1 MSRNLLLVD
10 KKILPD
16 FFEKVILARQL
27 INSGEIK
34 EVSEACKRVNISR
47 STYYKYKDYVFMPE
61 EVGPSRKAVMS
72 LLLNHTH
79 GVLSEVLRCIS
90 DHEANVI
97 TITQT
102 VPIREKASVILTLDI
117 LNLNLSMAD
126 LMSALRESD
135 GVEKVNLIDIE

>member
-1 MSRNLLLVD
+1 
-10 KKILPD
+10 
-16 FFEKVILARQL
+16 
-27 INSGEIK
+27 
-34 EVSEACKRVNISR
+34 
-47 STYYKYKDYVFMPE
+47 MPE

-117 LNLNLSMAD
+117 LSLDLSMAD

>member
-1 MSRNLLLVD
+1 
-10 KKILPD
+10 
-16 FFEKVILARQL
+16 
-27 INSGEIK
+27 
-34 EVSEACKRVNISR
+34 
-47 STYYKYKDYVFMPE
+47 
-61 EVGPSRKAVMS
+61 MS

-79 GVLSEVLRCIS
+79 GVLSEVLRRIS

-117 LNLNLSMAD
+117 LSLNLSMAD
-126 LMSALRESD
+126 LMSALRDCD

>member
-1 MSRNLLLVD
+1 MSRDLFLVD

-16 FFEKVILARQL
+16 FFEKVIQARQL
-27 INSGEIK
+27 ITSGEVK
-34 EVSEACKRVNISR
+34 EVSEACKRVSISR

-61 EVGPSRKAVMS
+61 EVGTSRKAVMS
-72 LLLNHTH
+72 LLLNHQH
-79 GVLSEVLRCIS
+79 GVLSECLRCIS

-117 LNLNLSMAD
+117 LNLKLSMTELMND
-126 LMSALRESD
+126 LRSRE

>member
-1 MSRNLLLVD
+1 MSRDLLLVD

-16 FFEKVILARQL
+16 FFEKVILARSL
-27 INSGEIK
+27 ITGGEVK

-47 STYYKYKDYVFMPE
+47 STYYKYKDYVFLPE

-72 LLLNHTH
+72 LLLNHQH
-79 GVLSEVLRCIS
+79 GVLSEVLKVIS
-90 DHEANVI
+90 DQEANVI

-102 VPIREKASVILTLDI
+102 VPIRDKASVILTLDI
-117 LNLNLSMAD
+117 LNLTIGITD
-126 LMSALRESD
+126 LMTALRDLS

>member
-1 MSRNLLLVD
+1 MSRDLLLVD

-16 FFEKVILARQL
+16 FFEKVIQARTL
-27 INSGEIK
+27 INSGEVK
-34 EVSEACKRVNISR
+34 EVSEACKRVSISR

-72 LLLNHTH
+72 LLLNHQH
-79 GVLSEVLRCIS
+79 GVLSDVLRVIS
-90 DHEANVI
+90 EVQANVI

-102 VPIREKASVILTLDI
+102 VPIRDKASVILTLDI
-117 LNLNLSMAD
+117 LNLKLSITELMNDLRNL
-126 LMSALRESD
+126 L